1 MIQAGQKAVFQQT
14 NVALTQIRQVEI
26 DYFSQFFTNFGTQCF
41 LLAGFICGSIS
52 QTPAFQAECNYF
64 WQILY
69 NLGAA
74 GCVAFAVQAMIG
86 AVFISVFGQGLA
98 IRGPLGSMVNTI
110 EGMVQEQHNAVILFV
125 CAVVCFV
132 VQEIGMCWVM
142 MDWPYAIIS
151 SAVIVIYGLY
161 TYRSALRI
169 YNRFYWEGGT
179 KYKEALAEEELDDLH
194 PEPVIPAHLEAAR
207 RGTTL
212 STLPV
217 EKKEEKKKGL
227 GITKLFKGKKPTA
240 EQQEQYSAE
249 RLAHHHDGDGHD
261 DMSEYSETPYVDMD
275 SVKPVVQ
282 TAAVSSGADALRK
295 AGGYLTVKLK
305 QKRFSIGRDPWER
318 RYFVLR
324 HHLIYY
330 YQDKRSFDLDPAK
343 PINTRPIDLEGY
355 RLDANANTMQA
366 PFLLSLVPVSEDDVR
381 KAWKFRC
388 DTISEFRNWIEIL
401 SVAVREAQASA
412 SASEHSGRLD
422 IGHGDDGDD
431 NEDDRITVR

>member
-26 DYFSQFFTNFGTQCF
+26 EYFSQFFTNFGTQCF

-86 AVFISVFGQGLA
+86 SVFISVFGQGLA
-98 IRGPLGSMVNTI
+98 IRGPLGSMVTTI

-125 CAVVCFV
+125 CAVTCFV
-132 VQEIGMCWVM
+132 IQEIGMCWVM

-151 SAVIVIYGLY
+151 SAVIVIYGVY

-212 STLPV
+212 STLPT

-227 GITKLFKGKKPTA
+227 GIAKMFTGKKATTT
-240 EQQEQYSAE
+240 EQQQEQLSAE
-249 RLAHHHDGDGHD
+249 RLAHNDGVND

-275 SVKPVVQ
+275 TMKPIVQ
-282 TAAVSSGADALRK
+282 TAAVSSGAEALRK

-305 QKRFSIGRDPWER
+305 QRRFSMGRDPWER

-324 HHLIYY
+324 NHVLYY
-330 YQDKRSFDLDPAK
+330 YSDKRSFDLDPAK

-355 RLDANANTMQA
+355 RLEANANTTQA
-366 PFLLSLVPVSEDDVR
+366 PFLLSLVPISEDDVR

-388 DTISEFRNWIEIL
+388 DTVSEFRGWIEIL
-401 SVAVREAQASA
+401 SVAVKDAQ
-412 SASEHSGRLD
+412 EHSGRVD
-422 IGHGDDGDD
+422 FGRDDEEEDE
-431 NEDDRITVR
+431 EDDRKTVR